1 MGRKDFLKF
10 TAKLG
15 IALCGLFALP
25 FLFSLRPARIKE
37 KNIHYFFLSSIEE
50 MPKRDV
56 KRFELI
62 LDQRNSGAEGLQVR
76 KMNIYIVRRPD
87 GWIALSPVC
96 THLGC
101 MVNYSRIKRE
111 FICPCHG
118 GRYSI
123 DGKVI
128 AGPPPMPLPRLPL
141 RVEDD
146 RVFVGIKV

>member
-1 MGRKDFLKF
+1 MGRRGFLRF
-10 TAKLG
+10 AVKLG

-37 KNIHYFFLSSIEE
+37 KSIRYFFLGSIDE

-56 KRFELI
+56 KRFEI
-62 LDQRNSGAEGLQVR
+62 AFEQPSGVESWVK
-76 KMNIYIVRRPD
+76 KMNIYIVKAPD

-101 MVNYSRIKRE
+101 MVNYNRIKKE

-118 GRYSI
+118 GRYNI
-123 DGKVI
+123 YGEVI
-128 AGPPPMPLPRLPL
+128 AGPPPMPLGRLPIRL
-141 RVEDD
+141 EEQ